1 MNTVILTG
9 NLGKDPE
16 FKVTADG
23 KGICNLSLA
32 VGQRVKKDGE
42 WVDGKPMWFQVKFFG
57 VQAEKIVDKFHKGS
71 TVSVAGRLGQSW
83 WEKDGIEHSSLDI
96 FGTDIHEVKRNEK
109 GEAASAV
116 ATSKEEAPF

>member
-16 FKVTADG
+16 FKVSADG

-57 VQAEKIVDKFHKGS
+57 VQAEKIVDKFNKGN
-71 TVSVAGRLGQSW
+71 TVTISGRLAQSW
-83 WEKDGIEHSSLDI
+83 WEKDGVEHTSLDI
-96 FGTDIHEVKRNEK
+96 YGNDIHKVERQEK
-109 GEAASAV
+109 AESAVSSSEAA
-116 ATSKEEAPF
+116 PF

>member
-16 FKVTADG
+16 FKVSSDG

-57 VQAEKIVDKFHKGS
+57 VQAEKIVDKFNKGN
-71 TVSVAGRLGQSW
+71 TVTISGRLAQSW
-83 WEKDGIEHSSLDI
+83 WEKDGVEHTSLDI
-96 FGTDIHEVKRNEK
+96 YGNDIHKVERQEK
-109 GEAASAV
+109 AESAVSSSEAA
-116 ATSKEEAPF
+116 PF